1 MRDLKR
7 MRDVCPS
14 PSQAVRA
21 MVTGLRRARGTK
33 DFRIN
38 LEGYAFLH
46 CSGGEKICYG
56 CTGTCAILESLGLWG
71 SRNEYGDYRGRGEK
85 AKMESLTGVVYDDL
99 MAFELDMDALREGD
113 PWWLYKYYGVEIS
126 LDDNPELP
134 RLANS
139 YSEAELLKYEAF
151 ADELKLR
158 GYKEKGD
165 SK

>member
-1 MRDLKR
+1 
-7 MRDVCPS
+7 
-14 PSQAVRA
+14 
-21 MVTGLRRARGTK
+21 
-33 DFRIN
+33 
-38 LEGYAFLH
+38 
-46 CSGGEKICYG
+46 
-56 CTGTCAILESLGLWG
+56 
-71 SRNEYGDYRGRGEK
+71 
-85 AKMESLTGVVYDDL
+85 MESLTGVVYDDL

-126 LDDNPELP
+126 LDDSPELP

-165 SK
+165 RK